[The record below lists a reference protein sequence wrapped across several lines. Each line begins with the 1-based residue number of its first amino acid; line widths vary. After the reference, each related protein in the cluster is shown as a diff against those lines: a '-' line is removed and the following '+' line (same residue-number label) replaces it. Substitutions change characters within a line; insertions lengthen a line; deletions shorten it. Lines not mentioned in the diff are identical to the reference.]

1 MATEEA
7 DMDMAPVD
15 TVDPTDPIQLDS
27 VFLLVAVAPESTS
40 VSRIQIPIESI
51 SKHFGNPRG
60 AFFLKWCQSI
70 KNFLSSPSA
79 SVEDWGLPVMSAR

>member
-1 MATEEA
+1 MAELTVATEEA

-60 AFFLKWCQSI
+60 AFF
-70 KNFLSSPSA
+70 FEM
-79 SVEDWGLPVMSAR
+79 VPVDQKFPQFTQRVC